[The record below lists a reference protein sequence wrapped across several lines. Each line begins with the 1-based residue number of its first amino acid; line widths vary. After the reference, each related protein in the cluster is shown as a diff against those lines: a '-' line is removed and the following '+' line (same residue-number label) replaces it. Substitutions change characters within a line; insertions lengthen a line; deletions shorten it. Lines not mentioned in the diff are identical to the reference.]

1 LAAKGSALTQRTDA
15 AEGPRDK
22 GKVVERRP
30 SSSPK
35 IRSPIFAVTDGRD
48 AVGTIHVAGDNFI
61 AIDATGEIIG
71 VFDTLLDASR
81 ALPDG
86 GAP

>member
-1 LAAKGSALTQRTDA
+1 
-15 AEGPRDK
+15 
-22 GKVVERRP
+22 
-30 SSSPK
+30 
-35 IRSPIFAVTDGRD
+35 VTDGRD